1 MRTPRLV
8 KPYVIT
14 DAQGRHRPF
23 DAHKLEGSVLG
34 ALDMARSDTA
44 TGREVLTRIWNA
56 LARYEL
62 GTTPTTQ
69 SLFELVVET
78 LERLDLDRARRFYQA
93 AHSPT
98 EGSRECLLSTPM
110 NGSPAR
116 RAGKVP

>member
-1 MRTPRLV
+1 MRSPRLV

-14 DAQGRHRPF
+14 DAQGRYRPF

-34 ALDMARSDTA
+34 ALDMAGNEAA
-44 TGREVLTRIWNA
+44 TGREVLKCIWGA

-69 SLFELVVET
+69 GLFELVDET
-78 LERLDLDRARRFYQA
+78 LDRMDLDRARTFYRA

-98 EGSRECLLSTPM
+98 EGSRECLLSTLM
-110 NGSPAR
+110 NGSFIGR
-116 RAGKVP
+116 TGKVP